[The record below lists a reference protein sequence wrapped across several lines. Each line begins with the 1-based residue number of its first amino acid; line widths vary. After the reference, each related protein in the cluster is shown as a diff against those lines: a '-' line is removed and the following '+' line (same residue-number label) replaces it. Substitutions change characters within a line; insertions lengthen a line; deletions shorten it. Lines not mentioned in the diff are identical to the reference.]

1 MLTAEVK
8 KAFIFYFKSPVLAQL
23 AYIFSFTADD
33 FKAIIE
39 FLESTFD
46 KEVGGPP
53 KWDLGSEKVF

>member
-1 MLTAEVK
+1 MIL
-8 KAFIFYFKSPVLAQL
+8 
-23 AYIFSFTADD
+23 
-33 FKAIIE
+33 KAIIE